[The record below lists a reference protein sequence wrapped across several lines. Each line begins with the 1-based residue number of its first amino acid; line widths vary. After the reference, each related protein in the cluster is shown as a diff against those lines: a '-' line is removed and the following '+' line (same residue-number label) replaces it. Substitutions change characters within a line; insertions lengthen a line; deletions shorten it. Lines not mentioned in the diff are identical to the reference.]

1 MKILVIDDDYS
12 VIEPVILLLESEN
25 YSVTWAKNGKEALKK
40 AQKRY
45 FNSDRVKEMLKKRY
59 QDNKE
64 EYKLL
69 SKLNYYKKLSPNLTD
84 KMLERAKDYME
95 ELIYF
100 YEEMIENGKEQ
111 YKNRINYAKN
121 RFPEVPKLKQSKKV
135 SRNSYNLIYILCFCK
150 KDMI

>member
-1 MKILVIDDDYS
+1 MSTYNIKHKQAMQRYFNT
-12 VIEPVILLLESEN
+12 E
-25 YSVTWAKNGKEALKK
+25 KGKEALKR

-64 EYKLL
+64 EFRLL

-84 KMLERAKDYME
+84 KMIEKAKDYME

-121 RFPEVPKLKQSKKV
+121 RFSEF
-135 SRNSYNLIYILCFCK
+135 I
-150 KDMI
+150 